1 MDFNLTPSQQMSQKS
16 VREFVRK
23 EVVPLSQ
30 QLDENNEFPVAIY
43 RQALALDVLDLT
55 VPETLGGMGEE
66 PLSFVMALEEF
77 AWGSPALAHSIA
89 ASEAIL
95 YLLSRYG
102 SNQQQD
108 RYLPALMAGEIFGAA
123 AVWRSEAVTG
133 PAAPVRAVQ
142 AGDGYRLNGTLNY
155 VPFATAADLAV
166 VFAAINDNVNDHGN
180 DITAVILDKQTPGWT
195 ASETSSL
202 MGVRGFPLGRIDLND
217 VAVSEEHLLGGGKT
231 GREIFDDLLR
241 RCETAA
247 AAIAVGLSRAAMESA
262 VRHSKARI
270 QFGKSLAEM
279 EATQNKI
286 ADMAA
291 GIQSA
296 RLLVYHAAISLE
308 KAASAGPQSAMAKLT
323 ASELAVGIC
332 REAVQIHG
340 GYGYV
345 KDYPV
350 ERLYRDALF
359 SQIYPTVNEAPRRI
373 IARHTLRTKR

>member
-1 MDFNLTPSQQMSQKS
+1 MDFDLTPSQQMSQKA

-23 EVVPLSQ
+23 EVFPLSQ
-30 QLDENNEFPVAIY
+30 QLDENDEFPVALY

-55 VPETLGGMGEE
+55 VPEALGGMGEE
-66 PLSFVMALEEF
+66 LLSFVMALEEF

-89 ASEAIL
+89 AGEAIL

-108 RYLPALMAGEIFGAA
+108 RYLHALMAGEIFGAA

-195 ASETSSL
+195 ASETASL

-217 VAVSEEHLLGGGKT
+217 VAVSGEHLLGGGKT

-262 VRHSKARI
+262 VRYSKARI

-296 RLLVYHAAISLE
+296 RLLVYHAALSLE

-373 IARHTLRTKR
+373 IARHTLRTIR